1 MGYDLTKPSDPAL
14 APGEARC
21 PGPSTRDIIASDGD
35 QTPAPLLAESYQF
48 LGDADIAFA
57 RYTSEDLY
65 DQEIRS
71 VWSRTWQWACRE
83 EHIPNVGDYVVYDV
97 GPYSI
102 IVIRATKDDVKG
114 FVNSC
119 LHRGM
124 QLCDA
129 GSQGQGKQFLRCPF
143 HGFTWHLD
151 GTLKE
156 IPCRWDFPHINDA
169 EFSLPQVRVALW
181 SGFVF
186 INMDSNAQDLNDY
199 LEVLPE
205 HFADWPLENR
215 YVTLHVEKVLPAN
228 WKMAMEAFLEA
239 FHVLATHSQAVKTA
253 GDANAQYDIFGDNV
267 TRFVHTIGY
276 PSPHLRDQPSQEE
289 QLQALGGWHLLEG
302 ANKLPEGETAR
313 SLLAADRRR
322 QLSNEMD
329 VDLTNVSTSEMLDS
343 IEYFLFPNMFLFPG
357 ITIPM
362 IYRFRPI
369 DVDHCL
375 HEILFL
381 QPVPENGPRPE
392 PARKVRLEIEDSYT
406 TVDGFDPG
414 LAHVFDQ
421 DTNNLYHQRAGAKAS
436 VKGAQTLGN
445 YQEARIRR
453 LHMTL
458 DKYLSAP

>member
-1 MGYDLTKPSDPAL
+1 MRYDLTEPSDPAL
-14 APGEARC
+14 APGAARC
-21 PGPSTRDIIASDGD
+21 PGPSTRDIIVSDGD
-35 QTPAPLLAESYQF
+35 QLPPALLEESYEF
-48 LGDADIAFA
+48 LGDADVAFA
-57 RYTSEDLY
+57 RYTSLDLY
-65 DQEIRS
+65 DQEIKRL
-71 VWSRTWQWACRE
+71 WPRTWQWACRE
-83 EHIPNVGDYVVYDV
+83 EYIPEVGDYVVYDV
-97 GPYSI
+97 GPYSVV
-102 IVIRATKDDVKG
+102 VIRTTTHEIKG
-114 FVNSC
+114 YVNSC

-129 GSQGQGKQFLRCPF
+129 GSQGKGKQFLRCPF

-156 IPCRWDFPHINDA
+156 IPCRWDFPHVNDA
-169 EFSLPQVRVALW
+169 EFSLPEVQVALW
-181 SGFVF
+181 GGFVF
-186 INMDSNAQDLNDY
+186 INMDPDARPLMDY
-199 LEVLPE
+199 LEVLPD
-205 HFADWPLENR
+205 HFAQWPLQER
-215 YVTLHVEKVLPAN
+215 YVALHVEKVLPAN

-239 FHVLATHSQAVKTA
+239 YHVLATHSQAVKTA
-253 GDANAQYDIFGDNV
+253 GDANAQYDIFGENV
-267 TRFVHTIGY
+267 TRFIHTIGY
-276 PSPHLRDQPSQEE
+276 PSPHLHDQPSQEE

-302 ANKLPEGETAR
+302 ADKLPDGETAR
-313 SLLAADRRR
+313 SLIAADRRST
-322 QLSNEMD
+322 LSKEMG
-329 VDLTNVSTSEMLDS
+329 VDLSNVSTSEMLDS

-381 QPVPENGPRPE
+381 QPVPENRPRPE
-392 PARKVRLEIEDSYT
+392 PAQKVRLEIEDSYT

-414 LAHVFDQ
+414 LAFVFDQ
-421 DTNNLYHQRAGAKAS
+421 DTDNLYRQRAGAKAS

>member
-65 DQEIRS
+65 DQEIRG

-102 IVIRATKDDVKG
+102 IVIRAAKDEIKA

-143 HGFTWHLD
+143 HGFTWNLD

-156 IPCRWDFPHINDA
+156 IPCRWDFPHISDA

-181 SGFVF
+181 GGFVF
-186 INMDSNAQDLNDY
+186 INMDPNAQDLTDSPRN
-199 LEVLPE
+199 
-205 HFADWPLENR
+205 
-215 YVTLHVEKVLPAN
+215 YVH
-228 WKMAMEAFLEA
+228 
-239 FHVLATHSQAVKTA
+239 
-253 GDANAQYDIFGDNV
+253 
-267 TRFVHTIGY
+267 
-276 PSPHLRDQPSQEE
+276 
-289 QLQALGGWHLLEG
+289 
-302 ANKLPEGETAR
+302 
-313 SLLAADRRR
+313 
-322 QLSNEMD
+322 
-329 VDLTNVSTSEMLDS
+329 
-343 IEYFLFPNMFLFPG
+343 
-357 ITIPM
+357 
-362 IYRFRPI
+362 RP
-369 DVDHCL
+369 
-375 HEILFL
+375 
-381 QPVPENGPRPE
+381 P
-392 PARKVRLEIEDSYT
+392 
-406 TVDGFDPG
+406 
-414 LAHVFDQ
+414 
-421 DTNNLYHQRAGAKAS
+421 
-436 VKGAQTLGN
+436 
-445 YQEARIRR
+445 
-453 LHMTL
+453 
-458 DKYLSAP
+458 